1 LSDVLGSRKR
11 LNSSPDGGTSEPVEV
26 GNSIGQLLRHA
37 FVLVGGLILLGA
49 AIAIWQI
56 SVMRQRAQRLY
67 DVEQPALA
75 VLIAHSHFQ
84 RFQAEL
90 SLLAETHDA
99 SRFTAKASEMSH
111 VFNQDVDRAIQAL
124 AGLGPGPE
132 RERQFTGLEAIRTM
146 FSSQMNDLLELAR
159 LGDWSVVE
167 LRSES
172 RDPVLSALSESLVRD
187 IDELVAEQKRQE
199 LDEIERAG
207 NRAML
212 TLFSIGLGIFLL
224 SAFLGWRV
232 TRTIGGRLQ
241 QLDAA
246 VRALGR
252 GEFYQRVNVGGN
264 DEIGRLAR
272 VFNDMSARLSEL
284 YETIQRSEAQFRSL
298 IENVS
303 DFIVVLQADGTIRYA
318 SPSFEREAGEGRS
331 LIGRKIVELVAD
343 DDRTVVD
350 GVLAMVQEKDAP
362 TEESPSPVD
371 AEFRIR
377 RSQGGL
383 GTLEVSATNLLQHP
397 AVKGIVVNARDVT
410 ERRRLEE
417 QLMRAQRME
426 AIGTLSGGVAHDFN
440 NILTVILGHTEV
452 LLQALRSNPQMAE
465 HLKSI
470 DEASRRASALTRQL
484 LAFSRKQVLQPRV
497 FNLNSLIVDLD
508 KMLRRMISED
518 IEYNTV
524 IDPRLGSTKAD
535 PGQIEQVVMN
545 LVVNAR
551 DAIEGGGTITVETA
565 NVDLDEEYVRTHP
578 GVRPGPHVML
588 AVSDTG
594 EGILPEVFPHIFE
607 PFFTTKE
614 VGRGTGLGLSTVY
627 GIVKQSGG
635 SVWVY
640 SQLGRGTTFKVY
652 LPRVEEPATVVVE
665 SLQHPATSGA
675 ETVLLVE
682 DEPALRDLI
691 KIALVKS
698 GFTVLD
704 VGNPADAIKLCRQH
718 TTPLHLLLTD
728 VIMPGMDGP
737 SLAKQVQKARP
748 DIKVLY
754 MSGYATNFIM
764 HEGVV
769 DAGTNF
775 IEKPFH
781 PRALLSKVREVLDG
795 PRPGT
800 A

>member
-1 LSDVLGSRKR
+1 
-11 LNSSPDGGTSEPVEV
+11 
-26 GNSIGQLLRHA
+26 
-37 FVLVGGLILLGA
+37 
-49 AIAIWQI
+49 
-56 SVMRQRAQRLY
+56 
-67 DVEQPALA
+67 
-75 VLIAHSHFQ
+75 
-84 RFQAEL
+84 
-90 SLLAETHDA
+90 
-99 SRFTAKASEMSH
+99 
-111 VFNQDVDRAIQAL
+111 
-124 AGLGPGPE
+124 
-132 RERQFTGLEAIRTM
+132 
-146 FSSQMNDLLELAR
+146 
-159 LGDWSVVE
+159 
-167 LRSES
+167 
-172 RDPVLSALSESLVRD
+172 
-187 IDELVAEQKRQE
+187 
-199 LDEIERAG
+199 
-207 NRAML
+207 
-212 TLFSIGLGIFLL
+212 
-224 SAFLGWRV
+224 
-232 TRTIGGRLQ
+232 
-241 QLDAA
+241 
-246 VRALGR
+246 
-252 GEFYQRVNVGGN
+252 
-264 DEIGRLAR
+264 
-272 VFNDMSARLSEL
+272 
-284 YETIQRSEAQFRSL
+284 
-298 IENVS
+298 
-303 DFIVVLQADGTIRYA
+303 
-318 SPSFEREAGEGRS
+318 
-331 LIGRKIVELVAD
+331 
-343 DDRTVVD
+343 
-350 GVLAMVQEKDAP
+350 
-362 TEESPSPVD
+362 
-371 AEFRIR
+371 
-377 RSQGGL
+377 
-383 GTLEVSATNLLQHP
+383 
-397 AVKGIVVNARDVT
+397 
-410 ERRRLEE
+410 
-417 QLMRAQRME
+417 ME

-470 DEASRRASALTRQL
+470 DEASRRASTLTRQL

-524 IDPRLGSTKAD
+524 IDPHLGSTKAD

-640 SQLGRGTTFKVY
+640 SQPGRGTTFKVY
-652 LPRVEEPATVVVE
+652 LPRIEEPATVVVE

-691 KIALVKS
+691 KIALVKN

-795 PRPGT
+795 PRPGMS
-800 A
+800 